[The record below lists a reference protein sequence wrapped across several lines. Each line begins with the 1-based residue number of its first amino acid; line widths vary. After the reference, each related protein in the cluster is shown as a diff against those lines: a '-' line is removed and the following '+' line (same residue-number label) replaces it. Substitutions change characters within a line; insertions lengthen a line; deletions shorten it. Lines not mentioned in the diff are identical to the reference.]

1 MLSALD
7 KVRFVPRSSEDISD
21 RRRLAALRATVDDI
35 QGAIESMRKE
45 QDIQF
50 KRIAQLQQD
59 IDELKRLLRSQI
71 PAK

>member
-1 MLSALD
+1 MLASVGPA
-7 KVRFVPRSSEDISD
+7 RFIPRSSEQSAE
-21 RRRLAALRATVDDI
+21 RRRFAALRATVDDI

-59 IDELKRLLRSQI
+59 IDELKRLLRKQT
-71 PAK
+71 AGQ